1 MDVNDKMLNTLKTM
15 IFFNRLIKYL
25 AGIRIVVKLL
35 TLDVEQVYV
44 NDNLWRLIKTAR
56 NMIMLSTW

>member
-1 MDVNDKMLNTLKTM
+1 MDVNDKMLNTLKRM

-25 AGIRIVVKLL
+25 AGIRIVAKLL

-44 NDNLWRLIKTAR
+44 NDNLWRLIKIAR
-56 NMIMLSTW
+56 NMW